1 MNRGTSRL
9 FWSLTRPRKPFKLVG
24 KLLLAAVVGFY
35 ALMAVSILL
44 LRWVSPIT
52 TAVQLERR
60 VQAFSRPLP
69 YHKEYKFVPMAQISP
84 ALKHA
89 LVAAEDA
96 RFFQH
101 HGFDWVEVENAVN
114 ERRETGRRRGASTIT
129 QQLVKNL
136 FLTTSST
143 WVRKGVEATLVPIVE
158 LLLPKTRI
166 LELYLNVIEWG
177 PGIFGAEAAAR
188 HYYRSA
194 ARRLTREQAINL
206 ATVVPAPLRRK
217 PGRYPEYAEIIAGR
231 MTQMGW

>member
-1 MNRGTSRL
+1 MARPKT
-9 FWSLTRPRKPFKLVG
+9 FLTRLG
-24 KLLLAAVVGFY
+24 KLLLLLVLGFY
-35 ALMAVSILL
+35 SLLTLSIVL

-52 TAVQLERR
+52 TAVQIERR
-60 VQAFSRPLP
+60 VQAFSKPAT
-69 YHKEYKFVPMAQISP
+69 YHKEYIFVPMAQIAP
-84 ALKHA
+84 ALQHA

-96 RFFQH
+96 RFDQH

-114 ERRETGRRRGASTIT
+114 ERKETGRRRGASTIT

-143 WVRKGVEATLVPIVE
+143 WVRKGIEATLVPIVE
-158 LLLPKTRI
+158 LVLTKQRI

-188 HYYRSA
+188 RYFKIP
-194 ARRLTREQAINL
+194 ARRLTREQAIDL

-217 PGRYPEYAEIIAGR
+217 PGRYPEYGEIIAAR
-231 MTQMGW
+231 MAQMGW

>member
-1 MNRGTSRL
+1 MARPKNFL
-9 FWSLTRPRKPFKLVG
+9 KSLG
-24 KLLLAAVVGFY
+24 KLLLLLVLGFY
-35 ALMAVSILL
+35 ALLTLSILL

-60 VQAFSRPLP
+60 IQAFSKPAP
-69 YHKEYKFVPMAQISP
+69 YHKEYTFVPMVQISP
-84 ALKHA
+84 SLQHA

-96 RFFQH
+96 RFYQH

-114 ERRETGRRRGASTIT
+114 ERKETGRRRGASTIT

-158 LLLPKTRI
+158 LLLTKQRI

-188 HYYRSA
+188 HYYRIP
-194 ARRLTREQAINL
+194 ARRLSREQSIDL

-217 PGRYPEYAEIIAGR
+217 PGRNSEYAEIIAAR
-231 MTQMGW
+231 MAQMGW